1 MLSGLGEIKLG
12 CSLSCSLT
20 VSASSPACQAILS
33 IHQYR
38 DLAVSRLRAQ
48 ADVLLLN
55 KLPASDEDKVT
66 EDFNNASDQL
76 DGSFQHLRAWLDQ
89 IGQAARQLRHC
100 DSEAN
105 TIRKFSVEKCRDI
118 DVLEREAVMEK
129 MGELSIRNCSLQS
142 RKPVRSLGHTLD
154 LQEIMLL
161 AKNAKSLV
169 YEVSLQMLKMVDLV
183 KGEEI
188 NATSTYHS
196 LTKEN
201 SELLRRYCFY
211 LKLKIQQL

>member
-66 EDFNNASDQL
+66 EDL
-76 DGSFQHLRAWLDQ
+76 TLQH
-89 IGQAARQLRHC
+89 
-100 DSEAN
+100 E
-105 TIRKFSVEKCRDI
+105 
-118 DVLEREAVMEK
+118 
-129 MGELSIRNCSLQS
+129 SLQ
-142 RKPVRSLGHTLD
+142 K
-154 LQEIMLL
+154 
-161 AKNAKSLV
+161 KN
-169 YEVSLQMLKMVDLV
+169 E
-183 KGEEI
+183 
-188 NATSTYHS
+188 
-196 LTKEN
+196 
-201 SELLRRYCFY
+201 
-211 LKLKIQQL
+211 